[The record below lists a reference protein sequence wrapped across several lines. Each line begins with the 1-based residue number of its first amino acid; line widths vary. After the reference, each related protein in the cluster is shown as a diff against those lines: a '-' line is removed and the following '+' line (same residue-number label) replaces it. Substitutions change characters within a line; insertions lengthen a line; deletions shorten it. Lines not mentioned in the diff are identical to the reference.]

1 MTLSKVRYDRG
12 IAHRAR
18 QSTRLVVA
26 VVVVEMGSNQHQ
38 SVTDHIP
45 ALYRR
50 ARARSSHPP
59 RARRASFT
67 RDASRTF
74 FVDIFLASHRAS
86 TCVGHDVASWYRFHA
101 VPFAHTKSFSKS
113 NDTPVDVA
121 RTSRRARASV
131 AMDATSTSEAVDA
144 ALRDVYAAC
153 ERVREALQE
162 NSLPS
167 DVRRALDG
175 VELRARAARA
185 MEAPR
190 EALEAMQRTVRA
202 TVEAGERAT
211 WTWEV
216 DARERGREGELVRDV
231 TEELDRWAEEDE
243 RRRAKRREEDVC
255 ARSSS
260 VRAEEASRVRDGARA
275 LRELERATF
284 SRRAVSRREPLN
296 GEDEARERGRKKR
309 EEVLLKI
316 DETLASITDEGMEG
330 AVTVASN
337 LGDGS
342 AKFVVGPVVG
352 WLTNQ
357 STFLRASVAVVLVC
371 TFFAIV
377 LIEFLVDERSADS
390 GAVTFNSAP
399 RA

>member
-1 MTLSKVRYDRG
+1 
-12 IAHRAR
+12 
-18 QSTRLVVA
+18 
-26 VVVVEMGSNQHQ
+26 
-38 SVTDHIP
+38 
-45 ALYRR
+45 
-50 ARARSSHPP
+50 
-59 RARRASFT
+59 
-67 RDASRTF
+67 
-74 FVDIFLASHRAS
+74 
-86 TCVGHDVASWYRFHA
+86 
-101 VPFAHTKSFSKS
+101 
-113 NDTPVDVA
+113 
-121 RTSRRARASV
+121 
-131 AMDATSTSEAVDA
+131 MDATSTSEAVDA

-275 LRELERATF
+275 LREL
-284 SRRAVSRREPLN
+284 
-296 GEDEARERGRKKR
+296 
-309 EEVLLKI
+309 
-316 DETLASITDEGMEG
+316 
-330 AVTVASN
+330 
-337 LGDGS
+337 
-342 AKFVVGPVVG
+342 
-352 WLTNQ
+352 
-357 STFLRASVAVVLVC
+357 
-371 TFFAIV
+371 
-377 LIEFLVDERSADS
+377 
-390 GAVTFNSAP
+390 
-399 RA
+399 

>member
-1 MTLSKVRYDRG
+1 M
-12 IAHRAR
+12 
-18 QSTRLVVA
+18 
-26 VVVVEMGSNQHQ
+26 
-38 SVTDHIP
+38 
-45 ALYRR
+45 LYRLPTR
-50 ARARSSHPP
+50 KVFRNQATRPSTSP
-59 RARRASFT
+59 ARR
-67 RDASRTF
+67 D
-74 FVDIFLASHRAS
+74 
-86 TCVGHDVASWYRFHA
+86 
-101 VPFAHTKSFSKS
+101 
-113 NDTPVDVA
+113 
-121 RTSRRARASV
+121 ARASV